1 MEYLKNKYIVTLY
14 IILGIIIYVLGI
26 LFTGGYIGIKEIIL
40 GIIMFVVYY
49 IADIFD
55 FEDRRYKFKVFL
67 VSFGI
72 NVVLGLFFSFIIGF
86 KDSLYVFL
94 FQFLYQNIAKVLI
107 FDFLF
112 KQKKIVI
119 MGFNYRNEMIK
130 KVVADKGVYS
140 IAGIVTKEGLTKEG
154 SGILGTYEQIADI
167 CREHHIDKIIVT
179 EEGILSQE
187 VLARLIDAKLAGAR
201 IYSFLEFY
209 EKSEEKVPLKTLN
222 EQWFLFGKG
231 FEILHNNFYRKVKRI
246 ADLIFATVILIP
258 ALPVML
264 IAAMI
269 IKLESK
275 GPVFFIQDRIGK
287 GNKRFKIIKFRSM
300 VIHNKDEYSKYAGE
314 KDNRITKFGNFMR
327 KTRIDELPQLINVF
341 SGDMSFVGPRPE
353 WDELCMGYMEKI
365 PFYSLRHSVQ
375 PGLTGWAQVNY
386 SYGASIEDAIEKLQ
400 YDLYYIK
407 HYSLMLDII
416 IFFKTIKTVIFGRGR

>member
-14 IILGIIIYVLGI
+14 IILGIVIYAFGI
-26 LFTGGYIGIKEIIL
+26 LFTGGNIGAKEIFL
-40 GIIMFVVYY
+40 GIVMFVVYY

-55 FEDRRYKFKVFL
+55 FDDRRYKFKIFL

-72 NVVLGLFFSFIIGF
+72 NIALCIFFSFIIGVKESF
-86 KDSLYVFL
+86 YVFL
-94 FQFLYQNIAKVLI
+94 FQFIYQNITKVLVL
-107 FDFLF
+107 DFAF
-112 KQKKIVI
+112 KQKKLVI
-119 MGFNYRNEMIK
+119 MGMNYRNDMIK
-130 KVVADKGVYS
+130 KVVLDKGIYS
-140 IAGIVTKEGLTKEG
+140 IAGVITRDGIIKDGNN
-154 SGILGTYEQIADI
+154 ILGRYEQVADI
-167 CREHHIDKIIVT
+167 CREHHIDKIVVT
-179 EEGILSQE
+179 EEGVLTQE
-187 VLARLIDAKLAGAR
+187 VLARLIDAKLDGAR

-231 FEILHNNFYRKVKRI
+231 FEILHNNFYGKVKRI
-246 ADLIFATVILIP
+246 ADLIFAIVVLIP
-258 ALPVML
+258 AFPVML
-264 IAAMI
+264 IAALI
-269 IKLESK
+269 IKIESR
-275 GPVFFIQDRIGK
+275 GPIFFVQDRIGK
-287 GNKRFKIIKFRSM
+287 ENKRFKIIKFRSM
-300 VIHNKDEYSKYAGE
+300 VVHNKEEYSKYAGE
-314 KDNRITKFGNFMR
+314 KDNRITRFGNFMR

-341 SGDMSFVGPRPE
+341 RGDMSFVGPRPE

-386 SYGASIEDAIEKLQ
+386 RYGASIEDAIEKLQ

-416 IFFKTIKTVIFGRGR
+416 IFFKTIKTVVFGRGR